1 MASKTKNVK
10 RPENMQHTLRIFVS
24 YLGRHKFMLLIVSIL
39 VTVSALA
46 NLLGTYMIRP
56 VVNNLAN
63 GDLHSLAIGV
73 LVAAGIFAIGA
84 LAAWGYSQTM
94 VKAAQQVVFDIRRD
108 LFAHVQTLP
117 LRFFDQKR
125 HGDIMSL
132 FTNDIDT
139 IADALNNSFAMAIQS
154 FIQMIGTLVILYILN
169 WKLSLIVTVCYGIM
183 FWYMKFS
190 GAKSK
195 VFYAK
200 QQQSLGELDGYI
212 EEMVSGQKVVKVFNH
227 EQASLQEFLEKN
239 EKLRKEGTGAQSYAA
254 TMVPVVVSISYINYA
269 IVAVLGGILA
279 MRGMADVGSLASYL
293 VFVRQAALPINQFT
307 QQSNFLLSALAGAER
322 VFDVMNLEPEVD
334 EGDVTLVNVRKEN
347 GILKECQ
354 EKTGKWAWR
363 SKDGKLTM
371 LRGDVR
377 FENVD
382 FGYTKEHMI
391 LKNISLY
398 AKPGQKI
405 AFVGSTGAGKTT
417 ITNLINRFYDVQG
430 GTVVYDG
437 IDVRKIKKDA
447 LRHSLGIV
455 LQDTHLFTGTVADN
469 IRFGKLDATQEEIE
483 RAARI
488 ANAHSFIRR
497 LPDGYDTMV
506 TADGANLSQGQRQ
519 LLAIARAAV
528 ADPPVLILDE
538 ATSSVDT
545 RTEELIE
552 KGMDQLMEGRTVF
565 VIAHRLSTVRNA
577 NAIMV
582 LEQGKIVERGDHAEL
597 LEQRGKYYQLY
608 HGMFELS

>member
-1 MASKTKNVK
+1 MAVRAYSGKKPKNLK
-10 RPENMQHTLRIFVS
+10 HTLRVFLS
-24 YLGRHKFMLLIVSIL
+24 YLGRHKKMLAVVAVL
-39 VTVSALA
+39 VTISAGA

-56 VVNNLAN
+56 VVNGLAD
-63 GDLHSLAIGV
+63 GDVHTLLRGV
-73 LVAAGIFAIGA
+73 LITALIFGCGA
-84 LAAWGYSQTM
+84 LAAYGYTQTM
-94 VKAAQQVVFDIRRD
+94 VKAAQQVVYDIRRD
-108 LFAHVQTLP
+108 LFEHVQTLP
-117 LRFFDQKR
+117 LQFFDSRR

-139 IADALNNSFAMAIQS
+139 MADALNNSFAMVIQS
-154 FIQMIGTLVILYILN
+154 FIQIVGTLTLLYILN
-169 WKLSLIVTVCYGIM
+169 WRLSLIVTVCYGIM
-183 FWYMKFS
+183 FWYIKFS
-190 GAKSK
+190 GKRSK
-195 VFYAK
+195 GYYTK
-200 QQQSLGELDGYI
+200 QQNSLGELNGYI
-212 EEMVSGQKVVKVFNH
+212 EELISGQKVVKVFHH
-227 EQASLQEFLEKN
+227 EEESFTEFCKKN
-239 EKLRKEGTGAQSYAA
+239 EELRKAGTGAQGYAA

-269 IVAVLGGILA
+269 IVAVLGGLLA
-279 MRGMADVGSLASYL
+279 LHGKADIGSLASYL

-322 VFDVMNLEPEVD
+322 VFDVMSLEPEID
-334 EGDVTLVNVRKEN
+334 EGKVELVNVKEEN
-347 GILKECQ
+347 GKLVVCRET
-354 EKTGKWAWR
+354 TGRWAWKR
-363 SKDGKLTM
+363 QDGTM
-371 LRGDVR
+371 TELKGDVR

-382 FGYTKEHMI
+382 FGYTPDRMI

-430 GTVVYDG
+430 GAVVYDG
-437 IDVRKIKKDA
+437 TDVKDIKKDA

-455 LQDTHLFTGTVADN
+455 LQDTHLFTGTVAEN

-483 RAARI
+483 RAAKI
-488 ANAHSFIRR
+488 ANADSFIRR
-497 LPDGYDTMV
+497 LPDGYNTML
-506 TADGANLSQGQRQ
+506 TSDGANLSQGQRQ

-545 RTEELIE
+545 RTEALIE

-582 LEQGKIVERGDHAEL
+582 LEQGNIVERGDHDAL
-597 LEQRGKYYQLY
+597 LAQKGKYYQLY

>member
-1 MASKTKNVK
+1 
-10 RPENMQHTLRIFVS
+10 MQHTLRIFVS

-108 LFAHVQTLP
+108 LFAHMQTLP

-363 SKDGKLTM
+363 SKDGELTM

-552 KGMDQLMEGRTVF
+552 KGMDQFMEGRTVF